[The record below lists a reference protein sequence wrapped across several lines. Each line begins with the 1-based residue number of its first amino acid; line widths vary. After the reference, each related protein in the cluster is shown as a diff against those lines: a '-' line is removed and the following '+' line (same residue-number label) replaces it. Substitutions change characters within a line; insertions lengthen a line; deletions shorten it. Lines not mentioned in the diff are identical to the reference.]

1 MDTSSSMAP
10 FFLFHL
16 GSEHCGQTFLFL
28 LPPMVVIHNYFLCRV
43 IEVDHVQHMFMCSV
57 WKQHGSPVV
66 RGATTPWTRMS
77 VTLSVLTA
85 SGAATISTE
94 LNFQI
99 LQSLAPIVR
108 PQPTVDYFSAWI
120 TSRSCSTS
128 SWRMATTTP
137 PTCCATTLPHGRAV
151 HPWGKGRGA
160 RGAPDDES
168 IAYIAGTFE
177 SSPPPRASGGR
188 KHSRA

>member
-28 LPPMVVIHNYFLCRV
+28 LPPMVVIHIYFLCCV

-57 WKQHGSPVV
+57 WKQHGSPAV
-66 RGATTPWTRMS
+66 RGAMTPWTRMPA
-77 VTLSVLTA
+77 TLSVLTA

-99 LQSLAPIVR
+99 LQSLAPIIR
-108 PQPTVDYFSAWI
+108 PQPTVDYFSGVDHQSVVQYEQLAHGNHH
-120 TSRSCSTS
+120 TTNMLRDY
-128 SWRMATTTP
+128 TTP
-137 PTCCATTLPHGRAV
+137 
-151 HPWGKGRGA
+151 W
-160 RGAPDDES
+160 
-168 IAYIAGTFE
+168 
-177 SSPPPRASGGR
+177 ASCTSLGQGPGC
-188 KHSRA
+188 SWCPQ